1 MRKKKNKKLK
11 TQEFVKKENF
21 QEEENQEDLISLN
34 DTLSLLLEMGSTTN
48 NNVQIIAECI
58 ATIQND
64 LIKIKEENNEL
75 KKLLGI
81 GVDNNG

>member
-21 QEEENQEDLISLN
+21 QEENQEDLISLN

-58 ATIQND
+58 STIQND
-64 LIKIKEENNEL
+64 LIKVKEENNEL

-81 GVDNNG
+81 GGNNSY

>member
-21 QEEENQEDLISLN
+21 QEENQEDLISLN

-81 GVDNNG
+81 GVDNDG